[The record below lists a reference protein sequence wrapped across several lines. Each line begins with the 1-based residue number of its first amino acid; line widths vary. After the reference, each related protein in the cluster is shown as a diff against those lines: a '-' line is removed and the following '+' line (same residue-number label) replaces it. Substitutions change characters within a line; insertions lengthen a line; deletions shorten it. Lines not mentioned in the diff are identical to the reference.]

1 MERIVFSDPGALALE
16 LSTQI
21 LSKPWRVTFT
31 MPCTHD
37 VLSWLHLTS
46 EGQSEQ
52 MLKRTLD
59 KVTLAWALRIM
70 QFSPDIYQRCEASRE
85 LLIDK

>member
-1 MERIVFSDPGALALE
+1 MGGLWDEKNGFQILGTLAVG

-21 LSKPWRVTFT
+21 LSKTRPVTFI

-46 EGQSEQ
+46 EGQAVH
-52 MLKRTLD
+52 MLKRALD
-59 KVTLAWALRIM
+59 KVTLV
-70 QFSPDIYQRCEASRE
+70 
-85 LLIDK
+85 